1 MGRPRSFDTETF
13 LQQACALFVDR
24 GFAATSIDELVK
36 ATGVVRGSLYSIFG
50 SKQGIFAAALEN
62 AVSHYGGQDDQTML
76 LDLVNVAVYE
86 VASHNSEISRLVQR
100 VIDTHGISAA
110 MLGQR
115 ALERAGLNGPN
126 R

>member
-1 MGRPRSFDTETF
+1 M
-13 LQQACALFVDR
+13 QQACALFVDR

-62 AVSHYGGQDDQTML
+62 AVSYYGGQDDQTML